1 VPSCDWAS
9 AALAADFCDQS
20 FTARLK
26 AARGTSAQRDCRER
40 QKSKG
45 VSIHRLCSF
54 FSVRD
59 RGPDR
64 EKHPVELAVGTEN
77 LIPGDETNRSV
88 ILERPMVE
96 FLIKLLLVAR
106 SKLKSRARLEAENI
120 VLRQQVIVL
129 SRKARTR
136 LRLRNIDR
144 LILVWMY
151 RLFPSI
157 LNAITVIKPET
168 AIRWHRRGFRAYW
181 RWKSRQ
187 RGGRPRIDREI
198 RDLIRRM
205 SKENPLWGAPRIHGE
220 LLRLGIEVA
229 ESTVARYMMR
239 GSGPPSQGWKTFL
252 RNHADG
258 IASLDLFVVRT
269 ISFKLLY
276 GLVILRHA
284 RRRLV
289 SISVTNNPTAEWIA
303 GQVTDAF
310 PWDEAPRHLIRDRD
324 AAFGSAYTYRTALA
338 VANGHVERLIGS
350 IRREFLDHLVVF
362 GEAHLRVVLKAYA
375 SYYNQ
380 VRTHLS
386 LEKDAPDFRGI
397 QKIGRIA
404 SIPIL
409 GGLHHQ
415 YVRL

>member
-1 VPSCDWAS
+1 
-9 AALAADFCDQS
+9 
-20 FTARLK
+20 
-26 AARGTSAQRDCRER
+26 
-40 QKSKG
+40 
-45 VSIHRLCSF
+45 
-54 FSVRD
+54 
-59 RGPDR
+59 
-64 EKHPVELAVGTEN
+64 
-77 LIPGDETNRSV
+77 
-88 ILERPMVE
+88 MVE

-129 SRKARTR
+129 SRKARSR

-157 LNAITVIKPET
+157 LNAITVVKPET
-168 AIRWHRRGFRAYW
+168 VIRWHRRGFRAYW
-181 RWKSRQ
+181 RWKSRR
-187 RGGRPRIDREI
+187 RGGRPKIDREI
-198 RDLIRRM
+198 RDLIQRI

-220 LLRLGIEVA
+220 LLMLGIEVA

-239 GSGPPSQGWKTFL
+239 RLGPPSQGWKTFL

-289 SISVTNNPTAEWIA
+289 SISVTSNPTAEWIA

-324 AAFGSAYTYRTALA
+324 GAFGPAYTRRIRAMRIRDHPTAA
-338 VANGHVERLIGS
+338 RSPWQNGHVERLIGS
-350 IRREFLDHLVVF
+350 IRRESLDHLIVF
-362 GEAHLRVVLKAYA
+362 GEAHLHRVLKAYT
-375 SYYNQ
+375 SYYNE

-386 LEKDAPDFRGI
+386 LDKDAPDFRRP

-404 SIPIL
+404 AIPIL
-409 GGLHHQ
+409 GGLHQQ
-415 YVRL
+415 YVRV